1 MSLSI
6 VKPFKIIY
14 KNRNVLF
21 STAIADIRARF
32 AGSLLGVF
40 WLLLYPLLLLTA
52 YSFVYIIIFQA
63 RFGQMNGPTYVLLIF
78 AGLIPFLGF
87 TESLATSIVA
97 VTSNSSLIKNTL
109 FPIDIIP
116 VKAVV
121 CSQTTQAVGLVL
133 LIIAS
138 ITMGHGSVYILLI
151 PIIWSFQIIFSIGL
165 GWIFSCLNVYLKD
178 LQNIINL
185 ITLFLMMISPIAY
198 TIDMIPEGLRPFL
211 AWNPLYYFIAAYQ
224 DCIIQGRFPQNNVLL
239 ILMIFSLL
247 VFIIGY
253 WFFCK
258 MKEVFT
264 DNI

>member
-1 MSLSI
+1 MSI
-6 VKPFKIIY
+6 KKPFGIIY
-14 KNRNVLF
+14 RNRNVLM
-21 STAIADIRARF
+21 STAMVDIKAKF

-52 YSFVYIIIFQA
+52 YSVVYIFIFKA
-63 RFGQMNGPTYVLLIF
+63 RFGEMNSVTYVLLIF

-87 TESLATSIVA
+87 TESIASTIVS

-116 VKAVV
+116 VKAVI
-121 CSQTTQAVGLVL
+121 CSQTTQAVSLVF
-133 LIIAS
+133 LIIANL
-138 ITMGHGSVYILLI
+138 IAGNGSWYMLFIGV
-151 PIIWSFQIIFSIGL
+151 IWFFQILFSIGL
-165 GWIFSCLNVYLKD
+165 GWILSCLNVYLKD
-178 LQNIINL
+178 LQNVVNL
-185 ITLFLMMISPIAY
+185 INLFLMMVSPIAY
-198 TIDMIPEGLRPFL
+198 TIDMVPEGLRPLL

-224 DCIIQGRFPQNNVLL
+224 DTIIQGRFPQNNVMWV
-239 ILMIFSLL
+239 LMIFSIIF
-247 VFIIGY
+247 FIFGY